1 MKFRIFLLKTI
12 HHNDKINSK
21 EVIEMGN
28 IEDELRNIIIE
39 KFGSVKEF
47 SNIVKIPYTT
57 IDSILK
63 RGVEKSNVKNLNKIT
78 GKLGI
83 DMPALLKG
91 RIELVKFRDTI
102 DELTLQEQQDL
113 EKYIEFLKS
122 QRKKE
127 D

>member
-1 MKFRIFLLKTI
+1 
-12 HHNDKINSK
+12 
-21 EVIEMGN
+21 MGN

>member
-1 MKFRIFLLKTI
+1 
-12 HHNDKINSK
+12 
-21 EVIEMGN
+21 MGN
-28 IEDELRNIIIE
+28 IEDELRNILIE